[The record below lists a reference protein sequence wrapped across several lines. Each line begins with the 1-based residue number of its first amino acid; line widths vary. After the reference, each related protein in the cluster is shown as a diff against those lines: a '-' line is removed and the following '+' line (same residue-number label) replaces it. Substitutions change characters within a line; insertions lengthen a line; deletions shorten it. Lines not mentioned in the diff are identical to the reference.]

1 MREPCLCRAAD
12 GNNVDEYRGR
22 PGLSLDADGPAQE
35 EVPDLGVIEH
45 LPGCA

>member
-35 EVPDLGVIEH
+35 EVPDLLGRNRRRGYV
-45 LPGCA
+45 